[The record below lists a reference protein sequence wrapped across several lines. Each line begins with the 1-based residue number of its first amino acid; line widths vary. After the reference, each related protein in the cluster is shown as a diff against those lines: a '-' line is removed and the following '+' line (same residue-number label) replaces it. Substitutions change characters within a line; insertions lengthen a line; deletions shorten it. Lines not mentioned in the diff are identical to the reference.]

1 MLLLQSK
8 KASKGVRL
16 RRRLLW
22 LGLAVLVMGAWL
34 AFEPAREHY
43 RHWKGERALKQAKV
57 FIEKRDAPNAQLALE
72 VALKAVPGNAET
84 LRVAADM
91 LEQVGAA
98 QAMRLR
104 RAVVQIQ
111 PDSAEDAA
119 KLVMSCLRFRDF
131 NAARDA
137 LSSTSPKVSRE
148 APMLQAALAYALS
161 TDDRPM
167 ADVLFQ
173 QLKAQSP
180 NDEKL
185 RHAHALLLLRHPQ
198 EGQRKAARAEL
209 ESLARS
215 DPKLALEI
223 NREFL
228 GFALQQKDYVE
239 ARARLKTILA
249 DPAATLNDRLQK
261 ANLDLLIDHQ
271 PFEGVYAQ
279 LAPLAGRSAEDAA
292 GFVQWLI
299 VQNRFTEAAQW
310 LAGLPENIRATPAVL
325 SVRAEVAAQQKEW
338 DRLQSL
344 LEAGAWGPINKDT
357 LKLAYAAKTVDSP
370 NKPSLR
376 HDTWDMALAS
386 AGNSLGAY
394 RVLQRLAI
402 AWQWDEE
409 AERTL
414 WTIARA
420 YPDQTWAHQALFNY
434 YRRKKNTAAMRE
446 VMDALRQSDGTVLR
460 YQHDWALLT
469 LILDPSSN
477 WNPAKE
483 AMKQLYEGNPADATY
498 ATGYAFALAQAGRG
512 PEAMAVV
519 DKMTADER
527 NYSLRQPYLAYIYGV
542 AKRSEDLDHA
552 VKVAQGTTYLAEE
565 SYLFVRAREE
575 LARKPDKSKAAKPS
589 EAKSKP

>member
-8 KASKGVRL
+8 KAAKGRKW

-22 LGLAVLVMGAWL
+22 LILAALVAGAWL
-34 AFEPAREHY
+34 AFEPARERY
-43 RHWKGERALKQAKV
+43 RHWKQQRALQQAKA

-72 VALKAVPGNAET
+72 VALKAVPGNADT

-119 KLVMSCLRFRDF
+119 KLVLSCLRFRDF
-131 NAARDA
+131 NAAKDA
-137 LSSTSPKVSRE
+137 LGATSPKVSRE
-148 APMLQAALAYALS
+148 VPMLQAALAYALS

-167 ADVLFQ
+167 ADLLFKE
-173 QLKAQSP
+173 LKAKSP

-185 RHAHALLLLRHPQ
+185 RHSHALLLLRHPQ
-198 EGQRKAARAEL
+198 EAQRKAARADL
-209 ESLARS
+209 EALAKS

-228 GFALQQKDYVE
+228 GFALQQKDYPE
-239 ARARLKTILA
+239 ARARLKVILA
-249 DPAATLNDRLQK
+249 DPAATLNDRLQQ
-261 ANLDLLIDHQ
+261 ANLDILVDKQ
-271 PFEGVYAQ
+271 PFEPVFAQ
-279 LAPLAGRSAEDAA
+279 VAPYAGRNAEDAA
-292 GFVQWLI
+292 DFVQWLL
-299 VQNRFTEAAQW
+299 VQNRFDEAAQW
-310 LAGLPENIRATPAVL
+310 LAGLPEAIRATPAVL
-325 SVRAEVAAQQKEW
+325 GVRAEVAAQQKDW

-376 HDTWDMALAS
+376 RDTWDMALAS
-386 AGNSLGAY
+386 AGGSLGAY
-394 RVLQRLAI
+394 RVLQRLA
-402 AWQWDEE
+402 AVWQWDDES
-409 AERTL
+409 ERTL

-420 YPDQTWAHQALFNY
+420 YPDQTWAHQTLFNY
-434 YRRKKNTAAMRE
+434 YRQKKNTAAMRE
-446 VMDALRQSDGTVLR
+446 VMDALRQSDGSVPR

-477 WNPAKE
+477 WNQAKE
-483 AMKQLYEGNPADATY
+483 TMKGLHENAPSDPTY

-519 DKMTADER
+519 DKLTAEER
-527 NYSLRQPYLAYIYGV
+527 NYLPRQPYLAYIYGV
-542 AKRSEDLDHA
+542 AKRGDDLEHTL
-552 VKVAQGTTYLAEE
+552 KVGQGTTYLAEE
-565 SYLFVRAREE
+565 AYLFVRAREE
-575 LARKPDKSKAAKPS
+575 LVRKPAKPKTS
-589 EAKSKP
+589 EAKAKP

>member
-8 KASKGVRL
+8 KAAKGRKW

-22 LGLAVLVMGAWL
+22 VILAAMIAGGWL
-34 AFEPAREHY
+34 AFEPLRERYH
-43 RHWKGERALKQAKV
+43 HWKQQRALQQAKA

-72 VALKAVPGNAET
+72 VALQAVPGNADT

-111 PDSAEDAA
+111 PDSADDAA
-119 KLVMSCLRFRDF
+119 KLVLSCLRFRDF
-131 NAARDA
+131 NAAKDA
-137 LSSTSPKVSRE
+137 LSATSPKVSRE
-148 APMLQAALAYALS
+148 VPMLQAALAYALS

-167 ADVLFQ
+167 ADILFKE
-173 QLKAQSP
+173 LKAKSP

-198 EGQRKAARAEL
+198 EAQRKAARADL
-209 ESLARS
+209 EALAKS

-228 GFALQQKDYVE
+228 GFALQQKDYPE
-239 ARARLKTILA
+239 ARARLKAILA
-249 DPAATLNDRLQK
+249 DPATTLNDRLQQ
-261 ANLDLLIDHQ
+261 ANLDLLIDKQ

-279 LAPLAGRSAEDAA
+279 LAPLAGRNAQDAA
-292 GFVQWLI
+292 DFVQWLM
-299 VQNRFTEAAQW
+299 VQNRFTEAAAW
-310 LAGLPENIRATPAVL
+310 LAGLPETIRATPAVL

-344 LEAGAWGPINKDT
+344 LEAGAWGPISKDT

-386 AGNSLGAY
+386 AGSSLGSY
-394 RVLQRLAI
+394 RVLQRLA
-402 AWQWDEE
+402 AVWQWDDES
-409 AERTL
+409 ERTL

-420 YPDQTWAHQALFNY
+420 YPDQTWAHQALFNL

-446 VMDALRQSDGTVLR
+446 VMETLRQSDGSVLR

-469 LILDPSSN
+469 LILDPNSN
-477 WNPAKE
+477 WNQAKE
-483 AMKQLYEGNPADATY
+483 TMKGLYENSPTDATY

-512 PEAMAVV
+512 SDAMAIV
-519 DKMTADER
+519 DKLTADER
-527 NYSLRQPYLAYIYGV
+527 NYAPRQPYLAFIYGV
-542 AKRSEDLDHA
+542 AKRSEDLDHT
-552 VKVAQGTTYLAEE
+552 VKAGQGVTYLPEE
-565 SYLFVRAREE
+565 SYLFVRAKEE
-575 LARKPDKSKAAKPS
+575 LTRKPAKPKAS
-589 EAKSKP
+589 EAKAKS